1 MQRFSLK
8 DVCDNAGFN
17 NKMCKQ
23 NEFPATGT
31 AEVKNILQTKE
42 ECCKPVKDQWCNNVA
57 IVMETWSPC
66 IIK

>member
-42 ECCKPVKDQWCNNVA
+42 ECCKPVKDQ
-57 IVMETWSPC
+57 
-66 IIK
+66 